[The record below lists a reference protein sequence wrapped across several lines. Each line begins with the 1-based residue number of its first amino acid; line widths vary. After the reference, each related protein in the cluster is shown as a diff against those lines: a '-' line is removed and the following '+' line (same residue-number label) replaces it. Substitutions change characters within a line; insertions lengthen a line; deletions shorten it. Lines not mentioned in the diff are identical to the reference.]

1 MSLQG
6 TEPTSVPSTIATTT
20 FLPDRQS
27 STTMSATPP
36 ATAHRPENDWRLF
49 ARLLPYAR
57 QNKSVLVIVGILM
70 LPLSFMGSV
79 QPILIGQA
87 ISFVRQEPQVWSWLA
102 EKTISDGMLVL
113 IVLLFASIS
122 LRLVLESGQGYLVQ
136 VVGQRMTAQIR
147 TDLFERV
154 TSLSM
159 SFFDRTPVG
168 KLITRLTSDVDA
180 LGEVFSTGAIGVIT
194 DLASILMITALMFV
208 LQWQLALML
217 VLLLVPVSWVVVYF
231 QKRFRIANYRARE
244 ELSKLNSFLQ
254 QNIAGMNVVQLFR
267 RERYNAELF
276 RSNNQTYVDAVDE
289 TIFLDSAVSATLE
302 WVSLVAIAGVLALG
316 GREVMNEEMSFGL
329 LASFILFAQR
339 FFEPLRQFADKFTS
353 IQAGLTAVERI
364 AELLRE
370 PIAIEDSDTAISG
383 ALENHTQQT
392 GEIRFENVWFGYKPD
407 EFIIKNLSF
416 TIRPGEKVALV
427 GPTGAGK
434 SSVIRLLCRLYEP
447 QQGRILIDGID
458 IRDLRQ
464 RELREHIGVILQD
477 GFLFAGDVKSNISLG
492 DDYSFDRVR
501 EAARQ
506 TNIDGF
512 IEQLPNGY
520 DTQLRE
526 RGTNLSGGQKQL
538 LAFAR
543 AAIRDPKIMV
553 LDEATASLDVGTEAL
568 IQAALDRLLQNRT
581 AIVIAHRLSTIRSV
595 DRIFV
600 LKRGE
605 LVESG
610 SHEELLAIDGLYA
623 GLHKLQ
629 KLGT

>member
-1 MSLQG
+1 M
-6 TEPTSVPSTIATTT
+6 TAP
-20 FLPDRQS
+20 
-27 STTMSATPP
+27 ATPQ
-36 ATAHRPENDWRLF
+36 RPENDWRLF
-49 ARLLPYAR
+49 SRLLPYAR
-57 QNKSVLVIVGILM
+57 QNKRVLAIVAVLM
-70 LPLSFMGSV
+70 VPLSFMGSV

-87 ISFVRQEPQVWSWLA
+87 ISFVRQEPQTWDWLA
-102 EKTISDGMLVL
+102 EKTLSNGLMTMSF
-113 IVLLFASIS
+113 LLFGSIA
-122 LRLVLESGQGYLVQ
+122 LRLLLESGQGFLVQ
-136 VVGQRMTAQIR
+136 VVGQNMTAQIR
-147 TDLFERV
+147 ADLFERV

-180 LGEVFSTGAIGVIT
+180 LGEVFSTGAIGVVT
-194 DLASILMITALMFV
+194 DLASILTIAVLMFSV
-208 LQWQLALML
+208 EWRLALML
-217 VLLLVPVSWVVVYF
+217 VLMLIPVSLIVLYF
-231 QKRFRIANYRARE
+231 QRQFRKSNYRARE
-244 ELSKLNSFLQ
+244 ELSKLNTFLQ

-267 RERYNAELF
+267 REGYNSELF
-276 RSNNQTYVDAVDE
+276 RANNQRYVDAVDK
-289 TIFLDSAVSATLE
+289 TIFHDSAVSATLE

-316 GREVMNEEMSFGL
+316 GRQVMGGTLSFGM
-329 LASFILFAQR
+329 LASFILFSQR

-370 PIAIEDSDTAISG
+370 PISIEDADDARAG
-383 ALENHTQQT
+383 ALAELDRHT

-447 QQGRILIDGID
+447 QQGRILVDGID
-458 IRDLRQ
+458 IRELPQ
-464 RELREHIGVILQD
+464 AELRRHIGVILQD

-492 DDYSFDRVR
+492 DEYEFDRIR

-506 TNIDGF
+506 TNIDRF
-512 IEQLPNGY
+512 IEQLPQGY

-526 RGTNLSGGQKQL
+526 RGTNLSGGEKQL

-553 LDEATASLDVGTEAL
+553 LDEATASLDVSTESL
-568 IQAALDRLLQNRT
+568 IQEALDRLLDQRT
-581 AIVIAHRLSTIRSV
+581 AIIIAHRLSTIRSV
-595 DRIFV
+595 DRILV

-610 SHEELLAIDGLYA
+610 SHRELLDLDGLYA
-623 GLHKLQ
+623 SLHKLQ
-629 KLGT
+629 KLGV

>member
-1 MSLQG
+1 
-6 TEPTSVPSTIATTT
+6 
-20 FLPDRQS
+20 
-27 STTMSATPP
+27 MSATPP

-102 EKTISDGMLVL
+102 EKTISDGMLIL

-383 ALENHTQQT
+383 ALDNHTQQT

-568 IQAALDRLLQNRT
+568 IQAALDRLLQDRT

>member
-1 MSLQG
+1 
-6 TEPTSVPSTIATTT
+6 
-20 FLPDRQS
+20 
-27 STTMSATPP
+27 MSATPP
-36 ATAHRPENDWRLF
+36 TTAHRPENDWRLF

-70 LPLSFMGSV
+70 LPLSFMGSI

-87 ISFVRQEPQVWSWLA
+87 ISFVRQEPQVWSWLT
-102 EKTISDGMLVL
+102 EKTISDGMMIL

-316 GREVMNEEMSFGL
+316 GREVMNGEMSFGL

-383 ALENHTQQT
+383 ALGNHTQQT

-568 IQAALDRLLQNRT
+568 IQAALDRLLQDRT

>member
-1 MSLQG
+1 
-6 TEPTSVPSTIATTT
+6 
-20 FLPDRQS
+20 
-27 STTMSATPP
+27 MSAPLTVPTP
-36 ATAHRPENDWRLF
+36 RPENDWRLF
-49 ARLLPYAR
+49 SRLLPYAR
-57 QNKSVLVIVGILM
+57 QNKSVLLIVAILM

-87 ISFVRQEPQVWSWLA
+87 ISFVRQEPQVWSWLT

-194 DLASILMITALMFV
+194 DLASILMITVLMFL
-208 LQWQLALML
+208 LQWKLALML

-276 RSNNQTYVDAVDE
+276 RSNNQVYVDALDE

-302 WVSLVAIAGVLALG
+302 WVALVAIGGVLALG
-316 GREVMNEEMSFGL
+316 GREVMNGDMSFGL

-383 ALENHTQQT
+383 ALDNHNQQT

-458 IRDLRQ
+458 IRELRQ
-464 RELREHIGVILQD
+464 SELRQHIGVILQD

-492 DDYSFDRVR
+492 DDYSFDRIR

-506 TNIDGF
+506 TSIDGF

-568 IQAALDRLLQNRT
+568 IQTALDRLLQDRT

-610 SHEELLAIDGLYA
+610 SHSELLAIDGLYA

>member
-1 MSLQG
+1 M
-6 TEPTSVPSTIATTT
+6 TAK
-20 FLPDRQS
+20 
-27 STTMSATPP
+27 TPP
-36 ATAHRPENDWRLF
+36 PENDWRLF
-49 ARLLPYAR
+49 SRLLPYAR
-57 QNKSVLVIVGILM
+57 QNKRILAIVVVLMV
-70 LPLSFMGSV
+70 PLSFMGSV

-87 ISFVRQEPQVWSWLA
+87 ISFVRQEPQTWDWLSGR
-102 EKTISDGMLVL
+102 TLTDGLRIL
-113 IVLLFASIS
+113 IVMLLGSIS
-122 LRLVLESGQGYLVQ
+122 LRLLIEAGQGYLVQ
-136 VVGQRMTAQIR
+136 VVGQNMTAQIR
-147 TDLFERV
+147 ADLFERV

-180 LGEVFSTGAIGVIT
+180 LGEVFSAGAIGAIT
-194 DLASILMITALMFV
+194 DLASILTIAVLMFAV
-208 LQWQLALML
+208 EWKLALML
-217 VLLLVPVSWVVVYF
+217 VLMLIPVSLIVLYF
-231 QKRFRIANYRARE
+231 QRQFRIANYTARE
-244 ELSKLNSFLQ
+244 ELSQLNTFLQ

-267 RERYNAELF
+267 REGYNSELF
-276 RSNNQTYVDAVDE
+276 RVNNQRYVDAVDK
-289 TIFLDSAVSATLE
+289 TIFHDSAVSATLE

-316 GREVMNEEMSFGL
+316 GQQVMGGTLSFGM

-370 PIAIEDSDTAISG
+370 PIAIQDADDARSG
-383 ALENHTQQT
+383 ALAEVDRQT

-407 EFIIKNLSF
+407 EFILKNLSF
-416 TIRPGEKVALV
+416 TIQPGEKVALV

-447 QQGRILIDGID
+447 QQGRVLVDGID
-458 IRDLRQ
+458 IRKLPQ
-464 RELREHIGVILQD
+464 AELRRHIGVILQD

-492 DDYSFDRVR
+492 DDYAFDRVR
-501 EAARQ
+501 DAARQ
-506 TNIDGF
+506 TNVDRF
-512 IEQLPNGY
+512 IEQLPQGY

-526 RGTNLSGGQKQL
+526 RGTNLSGGEKQL

-543 AAIRDPKIMV
+543 AAVRDPKIMV

-568 IQAALDRLLQNRT
+568 IQEALDRLLEART
-581 AIVIAHRLSTIRSV
+581 AIIIAHRLSTIRSV
-595 DRIFV
+595 DRILV

-610 SHEELLAIDGLYA
+610 SHDELLAIDGLYA
-623 GLHKLQ
+623 SLHKLQ
-629 KLGT
+629 KLGV